1 MCISYI
7 LHIYFYKKSKYPV
20 HIYYKKEYNKF
31 KNEKESNNPKNKWPV
46 KYLINIDGCPFQSL
60 YDKNEENNIDNEQV
74 KTQYKKVIRG
84 DEITNRFSI
93 QLCRFLIAKEK

>member
-31 KNEKESNNPKNKWPV
+31 KNEKESNNPKNK
-46 KYLINIDGCPFQSL
+46 
-60 YDKNEENNIDNEQV
+60 
-74 KTQYKKVIRG
+74 
-84 DEITNRFSI
+84 
-93 QLCRFLIAKEK
+93 